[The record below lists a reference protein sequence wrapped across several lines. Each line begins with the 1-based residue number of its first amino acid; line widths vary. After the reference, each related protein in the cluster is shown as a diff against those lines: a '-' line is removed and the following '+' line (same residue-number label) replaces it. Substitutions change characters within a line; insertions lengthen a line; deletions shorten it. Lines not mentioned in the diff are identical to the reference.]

1 MTGGGAASVRYSVV
15 KPCYESSTYRIRI
28 ALTFEIGSDRFRS
41 NISIQIRPY
50 DSSSYKALARLSPIL
65 IIDWS

>member
-50 DSSSYKALARLSPIL
+50 VLPLIRVSPGSPPSS
-65 IIDWS
+65 